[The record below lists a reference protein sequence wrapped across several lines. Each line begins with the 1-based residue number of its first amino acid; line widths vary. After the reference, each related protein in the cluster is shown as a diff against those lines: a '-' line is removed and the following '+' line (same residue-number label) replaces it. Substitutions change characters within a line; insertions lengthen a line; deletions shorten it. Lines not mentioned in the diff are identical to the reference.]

1 MEKLYYVKPETQVF
15 EVETQG
21 VICGSQRGTTEAY
34 SVNGTTYGDGDF
46 E

>member
-1 MEKLYYVKPETQVF
+1 MEKHFYEAPQTQVF
-15 EVETQG
+15 DVEMQS

>member
-21 VICGSQRGTTEAY
+21 VICGSQRGTTERYIVGA
-34 SVNGTTYGDGDF
+34 SYGNDDF
-46 E
+46 NE